1 MCTLLYLK
9 GTADKDILDGTE
21 NPAARGGAAW
31 MGAESGADW
40 ICVHVWL
47 SPFLVH
53 LKPSQHYLATLQYKI
68 KSYKENI
75 GLFFPLKHM
84 RSHQEVYIWE

>member
-21 NPAARGGAAW
+21 NTAARGGAAW

-40 ICVHVWL
+40 ICVHV
-47 SPFLVH
+47 
-53 LKPSQHYLATLQYKI
+53 QYKI

-75 GLFFPLKHM
+75 GLLFPLKHM